1 VELTLDQLT
10 YVLQFVH
17 PEKTLAGL
25 PGLSD
30 TTVAAVFGLDGTAYR
45 RIRAGF
51 TEAAG
56 RAAQELL
63 EDPSFAG
70 RVERLPFA
78 AGAKVIGLGDSITDD
93 YQSWAEVL
101 RHLLALC
108 RPGDGIAVVNAGVS
122 GDTTTHLIGRFVE
135 VAELQPDWVLCMAGT
150 NDARTHGRQPA
161 KTLVSLDETA
171 RNLAALRRFA
181 ATQTAARWVWIT
193 PAPVIE
199 EKIAAHWYLGPLQL
213 AWSNRDLRAVA
224 EVVRG
229 QPDPVV
235 DVQAVFGVPADPG
248 LLLADGLHPSLA
260 GQKAIVRAVVERLA
274 GP

>member
-30 TTVAAVFGLDGTAYR
+30 ATVAAVFGLDGTAYR

-51 TEAAG
+51 TEAAR

-63 EDPSFAG
+63 EDPTFAG

-93 YQSWAEVL
+93 YQSWLEVL
-101 RHLLALC
+101 RHLLALR

-150 NDARTHGRQPA
+150 NDARTYGRQPA

-171 RNLAALRRFA
+171 RNLVALRRFA

-224 EVVRG
+224 DVVRG